1 MTFTLLATF
10 ATFANAAALQTG
22 AADDAGAIS
31 GSTAG
36 TDTAER
42 AVASLYEILERG
54 GPLMV
59 ALLVCSVI
67 ALAFTVER
75 WFALRSG
82 RFGTLRFAHRVAD
95 AVRSG
100 GARAGLEVCERG
112 PILARILRAGLQ
124 RERLDYLERD
134 HAVGDVAATELRR
147 LGHNLRPLLI
157 VFLIAPLLGLLGTV
171 WGMIEA
177 FGEIATQSGMGKPEL
192 LASGIY
198 QALTTTAAGLA
209 VAIPAIVAYHLFK
222 GRIETFARRVEDA
235 QREVE
240 SALLERQFADEAT
253 VQEATVQEAAV
264 QEADSTEPA
273 AAPAGA
279 L

>member
-1 MTFTLLATF
+1 M
-10 ATFANAAALQTG
+10 
-22 AADDAGAIS
+22 
-31 GSTAG
+31 
-36 TDTAER
+36 
-42 AVASLYEILERG
+42 
-54 GPLMV
+54 
-59 ALLVCSVI
+59 
-67 ALAFTVER
+67 
-75 WFALRSG
+75 
-82 RFGTLRFAHRVAD
+82 
-95 AVRSG
+95 
-100 GARAGLEVCERG
+100 
-112 PILARILRAGLQ
+112 
-124 RERLDYLERD
+124 
-134 HAVGDVAATELRR
+134 AATELRR
-147 LGHNLRPLLI
+147 LAHNLRPLLI

-240 SALLERQFADEAT
+240 SALLERQFADGAAAEST
-253 VQEATVQEAAV
+253 SEAA
-264 QEADSTEPA
+264 ATN
-273 AAPAGA
+273 APAPVGA

>member
-1 MTFTLLATF
+1 MNSTLLAILVTSAF
-10 ATFANAAALQTG
+10 QTGGADDTGSAAA
-22 AADDAGAIS
+22 
-31 GSTAG
+31 TAN
-36 TDTAER
+36 AER

-59 ALLVCSVI
+59 ALLVCSIV

-75 WFALRSG
+75 SVALRSG
-82 RFGTLRFAHRVAD
+82 RFGTLRFARQVAD

-100 GARAGLEVCERG
+100 GARAGLAACERG

-124 RERLDYLERD
+124 RDRRDYLERD

-240 SALLERQFADEAT
+240 SALLERQFAEGASADAT
-253 VQEATVQEAAV
+253 AATE
-264 QEADSTEPA
+264 S
-273 AAPAGA
+273 APAPVGA